1 VTPREHGRARLS
13 GLFQTP
19 DSHITIAHSAI
30 GPSSQCSRARLLCFL
45 ADERVF
51 PGLADDLDDIHGPRA
66 ALEQTSNGPRGAA
79 CLARVLDDVEW
90 RELDAT
96 DPKSWLGRTLRASS
110 SASVYPLA
118 PECISSQAAEI
129 ASLAD
134 SSPSAHGGSTMTSS
148 KPIASTWGR
157 TAIISL
163 NACGLRAASAPSE
176 NHLPLG
182 FGCAVSARSRSVANV
197 ANGTAAKTAET
208 DETRC
213 RGLRPAVAE
222 VAWCLGRSAV
232 GSSPIV
238 AVRVPLADLSVSS
251 VKQRL

>member
-1 VTPREHGRARLS
+1 MDRG
-13 GLFQTP
+13 
-19 DSHITIAHSAI
+19 
-30 GPSSQCSRARLLCFL
+30 
-45 ADERVF
+45 
-51 PGLADDLDDIHGPRA
+51 
-66 ALEQTSNGPRGAA
+66 LEQTSNGPRGAA

-110 SASVYPLA
+110 SRASSSASVYPLA
-118 PECISSQAAEI
+118 SQRISSQAAEI

-176 NHLPLG
+176 NHLPSDL
-182 FGCAVSARSRSVANV
+182 
-197 ANGTAAKTAET
+197 AAQSQHGVDRWRTWQME
-208 DETRC
+208 
-213 RGLRPAVAE
+213 RPQKRLKQTKPV
-222 VAWCLGRSAV
+222 AV
-232 GSSPIV
+232 GCDRLSRKWHGVLGGQPL
-238 AVRVPLADLSVSS
+238 VR
-251 VKQRL
+251 RLLWPYAFRLRICPSRP